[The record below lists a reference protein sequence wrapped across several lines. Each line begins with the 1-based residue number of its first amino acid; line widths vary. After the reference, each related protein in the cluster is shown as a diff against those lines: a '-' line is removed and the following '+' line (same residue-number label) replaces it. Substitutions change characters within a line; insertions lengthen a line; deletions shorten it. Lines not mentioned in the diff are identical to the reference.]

1 MKIEELQVKETADGD
16 LFFTIP
22 DEVLERLGWK
32 EGDDLKFEERNGSVF
47 IKKVKYANID
57 LDFDEEELLKY
68 MMLAHEENITF
79 NELCERALK
88 AKIDELDSK

>member
-1 MKIEELQVKETADGD
+1 MEKEVLLKETANGD

-22 DEVLERLGWK
+22 DEMLDRLGWK

-88 AKIDELDSK
+88 AKIDEINSE